1 LELANEVSAQTGAK
15 VCLPKSFEPGDIYV
29 ANSLETQKLLNVTE
43 TISWQNAL
51 KSYITFSREMHKNA
65 R

>member
-1 LELANEVSAQTGAK
+1 VGAQTGTK
-15 VCLPKSFEPGDIYV
+15 VRLPKTFEPGDVYV

-51 KSYITFSREMHKNA
+51 ETYITFSREMRKNG